1 MSETSGGATTTARQH
16 AMQDFAIR
24 YRTAVSA
31 SLASLA
37 STTVG
42 YVSFCVLLLCVLCG
56 WEVDG

>member
-42 YVSFCVLLLCVLCG
+42 YVSLLVLL
-56 WEVDG
+56 